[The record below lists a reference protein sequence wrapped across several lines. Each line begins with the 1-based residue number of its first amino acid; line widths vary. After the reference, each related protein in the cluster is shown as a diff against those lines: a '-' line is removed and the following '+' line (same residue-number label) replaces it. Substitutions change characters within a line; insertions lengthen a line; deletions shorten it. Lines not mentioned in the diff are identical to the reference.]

1 MKICVH
7 VYFSLL
13 QYFYYACVFP
23 LFIRILEIM
32 CVKYSCM
39 DKSWVD
45 VVPCYLGPAV
55 IKLFESENELKCKN
69 RLRDFIETLC
79 LFSNIWENSL
89 RLFAISDSRYNY
101 LAKFLLFSRKS
112 YDKFL
117 ENILKFYDGG
127 PGSFLLIVSAETMR
141 AFPWNHARQTVLQA
155 FIWLIPVTYPCMP
168 PLLFFFSFAPPTLAT
183 TWKSCTLLITL
194 TLNNNYIKIIYKIM
208 WYARTFKT
216 SSW

>member
-1 MKICVH
+1 MCTSPCYNTFIMRVSFPCLLGYLKSCVSNTL
-7 VYFSLL
+7 V
-13 QYFYYACVFP
+13 
-23 LFIRILEIM
+23 
-32 CVKYSCM
+32 SCM

-117 ENILKFYDGG
+117 ENILKFLWRW
-127 PGSFLLIVSAETMR
+127 PWIVPSNSIS
-141 AFPWNHARQTVLQA
+141 WNHACISLKPCTSNSPADFHLA
-155 FIWLIPVTYPCMP
+155 CTCDISLHAPTFI
-168 PLLFFFSFAPPTLAT
+168 LFFFCAPHTGHHLKKLYSLDYT
-183 TWKSCTLLITL
+183 DVEQ
-194 TLNNNYIKIIYKIM
+194 
-208 WYARTFKT
+208 
-216 SSW
+216 